1 MLKVLL
7 KHGISTQKRLIG
19 KRRQTSNVFIKM
31 LVLSLI
37 TALYLILKVITI
49 ASSLLSYIKKALFT
63 SVLLVPIVN
72 TTGLMLQAFRPMQE
86 NNDPTINLFWHWL
99 KAFSK
104 KRDILIFEKT
114 LMEQMIMDIRPI
126 KTETDYEWA
135 LAEIEQLFDADLNMP
150 DGDRLDVLVTLVE
163 AYEDKHY
170 SIPLPDP
177 IEMIKY
183 YMESRGLTRRDLEP
197 YIGTRARVSEILNK
211 KRPLTLNMI
220 RKLHTEL
227 GIPGDVLLQPVAIA
241 A

>member
-1 MLKVLL
+1 
-7 KHGISTQKRLIG
+7 
-19 KRRQTSNVFIKM
+19 
-31 LVLSLI
+31 
-37 TALYLILKVITI
+37 
-49 ASSLLSYIKKALFT
+49 
-63 SVLLVPIVN
+63 
-72 TTGLMLQAFRPMQE
+72 
-86 NNDPTINLFWHWL
+86 
-99 KAFSK
+99 
-104 KRDILIFEKT
+104 
-114 LMEQMIMDIRPI
+114 MDIRPI

-135 LAEIEQLFDADLNMP
+135 LAEIEQLFDADLNTP
-150 DGDRLDVLVTLVE
+150 EGDRLDVLVTLVE

-220 RKLHTEL
+220 RKLHTGL